1 MILELNTIP
10 DFSSRI
16 FISQVLEITKSMA
29 LPSLSLDLTIFK
41 SSISAIPS
49 NFALSS
55 FSSEILP
62 AIPPTWNV
70 LRVS

>member
-1 MILELNTIP
+1 MILELNTMP

>member
-1 MILELNTIP
+1 MP

>member
-1 MILELNTIP
+1 MP

-16 FISQVLEITKSMA
+16 FISQVLEITKSMV